1 MDTNTQNQTLD
12 KRCREAH
19 PERIEVGGKVL
30 ERNDV
35 AAAKLG
41 ESERS
46 ANRRDRLGAP
56 YIFISN
62 IKYRPQPDYD
72 NFVLR
77 GIQQHKPDRPN
88 AKRRGQ

>member
-1 MDTNTQNQTLD
+1 MDTVLEPERLD
-12 KRCREAH
+12 PRCRETH
-19 PERIEVGGKVL
+19 PERIVVGDKVL

-35 AAAKLG
+35 VAAKYG

-46 ANRRDRLGAP
+46 VNRRDRLGAP

-72 NFVLR
+72 NFLLSRCIEVR
-77 GIQQHKPDRPN
+77 KPQPL
-88 AKRRGQ
+88 KRRQ

>member
-1 MDTNTQNQTLD
+1 MDTTAAPDKPLD
-12 KRCREAH
+12 SRCRKTH
-19 PERIEVGGKVL
+19 PERIVVGGKTL

-35 AAAKLG
+35 VARRYG

-46 ANRRDRLGAP
+46 ANRRDRKGAP

-72 NFVLR
+72 NFILS
-77 GIQQHKPDRPN
+77 GIKQHTP
-88 AKRRGQ
+88 RRAR

>member
-1 MDTNTQNQTLD
+1 MDTVLEPERLD
-12 KRCREAH
+12 PRCRETH
-19 PERIEVGGKVL
+19 PERIVVGDKVL

-35 AAAKLG
+35 VAAKYG

-46 ANRRDRLGAP
+46 VNRRDRLGAP

-72 NFVLR
+72 NFLLSRCIEVR
-77 GIQQHKPDRPN
+77 KPPSSK
-88 AKRRGQ
+88 KRV